1 MLPFVKFKSLQKP
14 FSFTTQR
21 EHNDLLYTVC
31 IVLGQI
37 FCSRGR
43 PLVILLDVL

>member
-31 IVLGQI
+31 IVLYLEI
-37 FCSRGR
+37 VKNR
-43 PLVILLDVL
+43 L